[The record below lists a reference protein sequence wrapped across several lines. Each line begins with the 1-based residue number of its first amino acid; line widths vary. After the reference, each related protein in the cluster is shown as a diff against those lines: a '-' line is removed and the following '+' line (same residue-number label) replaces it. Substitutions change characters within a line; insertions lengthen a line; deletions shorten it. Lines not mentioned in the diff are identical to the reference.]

1 MELNNI
7 LTKYNYNNVIQEK
20 DNNIGIKSDYK
31 TTIIL
36 STNHTKK

>member
-36 STNHTKK
+36 LTNHTKK